1 MGAGVLFRLNC
12 VGKAEAGVALIFAC
26 KGLGLSVGLYLC
38 AAELREYGRE
48 G

>member
-1 MGAGVLFRLNC
+1 MRGYCLGLNC
-12 VGKAEAGVALIFAC
+12 VGEAEAGVALIFAC